1 MKLYCEQEGKTCTD
15 KPQYY
20 LKVLKVNNIS
30 LQSHVLLGN
39 FGSWHLYGSNL
50 TPTTHQTMLIPSW
63 KQGSNPPNSLE
74 VLLLAFLAYSA
85 FKQNQSSGNF
95 CLELASI
102 VNIFCLFFDE

>member
-1 MKLYCEQEGKTCTD
+1 
-15 KPQYY
+15 
-20 LKVLKVNNIS
+20 
-30 LQSHVLLGN
+30 
-39 FGSWHLYGSNL
+39 
-50 TPTTHQTMLIPSW
+50 MLIPSW